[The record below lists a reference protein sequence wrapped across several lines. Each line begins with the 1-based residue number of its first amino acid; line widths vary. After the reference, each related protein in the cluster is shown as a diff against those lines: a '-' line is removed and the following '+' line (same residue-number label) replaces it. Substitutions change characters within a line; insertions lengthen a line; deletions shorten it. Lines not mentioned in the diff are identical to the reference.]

1 MKQQSSEC
9 CAGQASHSYQNQ
21 KYHLKKE
28 EATMATK
35 YTVKQKS
42 KMQQDQEELD
52 ALVNRATKLIG
63 LGIIWVLVMVGY
75 LIYRSK

>member
-1 MKQQSSEC
+1 
-9 CAGQASHSYQNQ
+9 
-21 KYHLKKE
+21 
-28 EATMATK
+28 MATK

-52 ALVNRATKLIG
+52 ALVSRATKLIG
-63 LGIIWVLVMVGY
+63 FGIIWVLVMVGY